1 MSYAVMLYGAAIS
14 ALLAAL
20 AVALL
25 GASANRHALPVVI
38 TTLAAFFAPLA
49 WNSILQTTGATSAFS
64 HDLAF
69 KPFPIS
75 WQDTGSGVFTL
86 AAAFTVLSLGA
97 GAGNAARQTART
109 AFIVALAAL
118 LVDIYLY

>member
-1 MSYAVMLYGAAIS
+1 M
-14 ALLAAL
+14 
-20 AVALL
+20 
-25 GASANRHALPVVI
+25 
-38 TTLAAFFAPLA
+38 
-49 WNSILQTTGATSAFS
+49 
-64 HDLAF
+64 
-69 KPFPIS
+69 
-75 WQDTGSGVFTL
+75 FTL